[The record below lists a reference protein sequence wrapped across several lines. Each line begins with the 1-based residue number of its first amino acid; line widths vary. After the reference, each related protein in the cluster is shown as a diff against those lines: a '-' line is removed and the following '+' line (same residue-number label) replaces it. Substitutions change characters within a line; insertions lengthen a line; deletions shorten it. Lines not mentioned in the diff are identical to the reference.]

1 MCAERAADSTTDTE
15 AARIRFLSDVEILVA
30 SMQEKDAMNCRAC
43 GNEERAS
50 EGYPCTVCGTFI
62 CVMCSFRG
70 IVQCRKCSGESG
82 KPDAPATPAREI
94 PLIDWPEH

>member
-1 MCAERAADSTTDTE
+1 M
-15 AARIRFLSDVEILVA
+15 SDLR
-30 SMQEKDAMNCRAC
+30 EKDAMECRFC

-50 EGYPCTVCGTFI
+50 EGYPCIECGTFI

-70 IVQCRKCSGESG
+70 VVKCKSCTE
-82 KPDAPATPAREI
+82 KENAPPTTPTREI